1 MNKIM
6 NALKDQTENREAMAA
21 SKDKEFGDV

>member
-1 MNKIM
+1 M
-6 NALKDQTENREAMAA
+6 NALKEQTENREAMAA

>member
-1 MNKIM
+1 M

>member
-1 MNKIM
+1 M
-6 NALKDQTENREAMAA
+6 NALKEQTENTEAMAA